1 MNPNLSRLHAYPFAR
16 LNTLLQDIR
25 TTGPETSLALGEP
38 QHRASDFFVNEL
50 KNEKVVREGFGRY
63 PATEGSEAL
72 RIAISEF
79 ITRRYS
85 PAVSIPDQHVLPVNG
100 TREALFSIAQAVT
113 NPSYRSTVLIPNPFY
128 QIYEGAAL
136 LAGMNVRYLNEVPEN
151 NFCVEASA
159 ISEDVLTN
167 TGLIYLCNPG
177 NPHGRVMT
185 RNQLKDWILIAQ
197 EYQIPVVSDEC
208 YSEIFRDEESPP
220 PGLLQVAAELGIT
233 DFNHCLTFNS
243 LSKRSN
249 LPGLRSGFVAG
260 DANLID
266 SFRLY
271 RTYHGS
277 AMALHTQRVSTLAW
291 QDEAHVRDNRALYRE
306 KFDLFI
312 SALADCWPIE
322 QPDASFF
329 LYPTIPPVD
338 GLPHADDQA
347 FTQWLYERTGVKILP
362 GSFLSRETEGI
373 NPGAGH
379 VRIALVSDIDTI
391 RDAAEKIR
399 AALVASG

>member
-16 LNTLLQDIR
+16 LNTLLQGVQA
-25 TTGPETSLALGEP
+25 TGPETSLALGEP
-38 QHRASDFFVNEL
+38 QHRASDFLVEEL
-50 KNEKVVREGFGRY
+50 RNDTIVREGFGRY

-72 RIAISEF
+72 RVAISEF
-79 ITRRYS
+79 IGRRYS
-85 PAVSIPDQHVLPVNG
+85 PAACIPDHQVLPVNG
-100 TREALFSIAQAVT
+100 TREALFSVAQAVT
-113 NPSYRSTVLIPNPFY
+113 DPSRRSTVLIPNPFY

-136 LAGMNVRYLNEVPEN
+136 LAGMNVHYLNETPEN
-151 NFCVEASA
+151 NFCVQASE
-159 ISEDVLTN
+159 ISGDVLTN

-185 RNQLKDWILIAQ
+185 RDQLKDWILIAQ
-197 EYQIPVVSDEC
+197 EYQIPLVSDEC

-220 PGLLQVAAELGIT
+220 PGLLQVAAEMGIT
-233 DFNHCLTFNS
+233 NFNHCLVFNS

-260 DANLID
+260 DAKLID
-266 SFRLY
+266 AFRLY

-291 QDEAHVRDNRALYRE
+291 QDERHVRDNRALYRE
-306 KFDLFI
+306 KFDLFT
-312 SALADCWPIE
+312 SVLADCWPIK

-338 GLPHADDQA
+338 GLPHDDDQA
-347 FTQWLYERTGVKILP
+347 FTQWLYQRTGVKMLP
-362 GSFLSRETEGI
+362 GSFLSRESKGI

-391 RDAAEKIR
+391 RKAAEKIR
-399 AALVASG
+399 ATLVASG

>member
-85 PAVSIPDQHVLPVNG
+85 PAASIPDQHVLPVNG

-347 FTQWLYERTGVKILP
+347 FTQWLYKRTGVKILP

>member
-1 MNPNLSRLHAYPFAR
+1 MNPNLGRLHAYPFAK
-16 LNTLLQDIR
+16 LKALLQGIQ

-38 QHRASDFFVNEL
+38 QHTASDFLVNAL
-50 KNEKVVREGFGRY
+50 KNDKIVREGFGRY
-63 PATEGSEAL
+63 PATEGTNTL
-72 RIAISEF
+72 RLAISEF
-79 ITRRYS
+79 ISRRHS
-85 PAVSIPDQHVLPVNG
+85 PAECNPDQHVLPVNG
-100 TREALFSIAQAVT
+100 TREALFSIAQAIT
-113 NPSYRSTVLIPNPFY
+113 NPRHRSTVLIPNPFY

-136 LAGMNVRYLNEVPEN
+136 LAGMNVYYLNEVPEN
-151 NFCVEASA
+151 NFCVEVSA
-159 ISEDVLTN
+159 ISKDMLKN

-185 RNQLKDWILIAQ
+185 RDQLKDWILIAQ
-197 EYQIPVVSDEC
+197 EHQIPLVSDEC
-208 YSEIFRDEESPP
+208 YSEIFPDEEDPP
-220 PGLLQVAAELGIT
+220 PGLLQVAAEMGIT
-233 DFNHCLTFNS
+233 NFNHCLVFNS

-260 DANLID
+260 DADLINA
-266 SFRLY
+266 FRLY

-277 AMALHTQRVSTLAW
+277 AMALHTQSVSTLAW
-291 QDEAHVRDNRALYRE
+291 QDEEHVRHNRALYRA

-322 QPDASFF
+322 PPEASFF

-338 GLPHADDQA
+338 GLPAGDDQA
-347 FTQWLYERTGVKILP
+347 FTQWLYEQTGVKLLP
-362 GSFLSRETEGI
+362 GSFLSRASEGI

-391 RDAAEKIR
+391 RAATEKIR
-399 AALVASG
+399 TALVAGG

>member
-16 LNTLLQDIR
+16 LKTLLQDIG

-50 KNEKVVREGFGRY
+50 KNENVVREGFGRY

-85 PAVSIPDQHVLPVNG
+85 PAASIPDQHVLPVNG
-100 TREALFSIAQAVT
+100 TREALFSIAQAVS
-113 NPSYRSTVLIPNPFY
+113 NPSHRSTVLIPNPFY

-136 LAGMNVRYLNEVPEN
+136 LAGMNVHYLNEVPEN

-159 ISEDVLTN
+159 ISEDVLTS

-185 RNQLKDWILIAQ
+185 RDQLKDWILIAQ
-197 EYQIPVVSDEC
+197 DYQIPVVSDEC

-233 DFNHCLTFNS
+233 DFDHCLIFNS

-266 SFRLY
+266 SFRQY

-306 KFDLFI
+306 KFDLFT
-312 SALADCWPIE
+312 SVLADCWPIK

-338 GLPHADDQA
+338 ELSHDDDQA
-347 FTQWLYERTGVKILP
+347 FTQWLYQRTGVKVLP
-362 GSFLSRETEGI
+362 GSFLSRESKGI

-391 RDAAEKIR
+391 RKAAERIR
-399 AALVASG
+399 ATLVARG

>member
-1 MNPNLSRLHAYPFAR
+1 MNPNLSRLNAYPFAR

-25 TTGPETSLALGEP
+25 TMGPETSLALGEP

-50 KNEKVVREGFGRY
+50 KNENVVREGFGRY

-85 PAVSIPDQHVLPVNG
+85 PAASIPDQHVLPVNG
-100 TREALFSIAQAVT
+100 TREALFSIAQAVS
-113 NPSYRSTVLIPNPFY
+113 NPSHRSTVLIPNPFY

-136 LAGMNVRYLNEVPEN
+136 LAGMNVHYLNEVPEN
-151 NFCVEASA
+151 NFCVEAST

-185 RNQLKDWILIAQ
+185 RDQLKDWILIAQ

-208 YSEIFRDEESPP
+208 YSEIFRDEGSPP

-233 DFNHCLTFNS
+233 DFDHCLIFNS

-260 DANLID
+260 DPNLID
-266 SFRLY
+266 SFRQY

-291 QDEAHVRDNRALYRE
+291 QDEAHVRDNRELYRE

-399 AALVASG
+399 AALIASG

>member
-85 PAVSIPDQHVLPVNG
+85 PAAPIPDQHVLPVNG

-197 EYQIPVVSDEC
+197 EYQIPVMSDEC

-291 QDEAHVRDNRALYRE
+291 QDEAHVRTTERY
-306 KFDLFI
+306 
-312 SALADCWPIE
+312 IE
-322 QPDASFF
+322 RNLTYLPQCRLLLVNQATRCQF
-329 LYPTIPPVD
+329 L
-338 GLPHADDQA
+338 
-347 FTQWLYERTGVKILP
+347 
-362 GSFLSRETEGI
+362 LSHDPAR
-373 NPGAGH
+373 
-379 VRIALVSDIDTI
+379 
-391 RDAAEKIR
+391 
-399 AALVASG
+399 

>member
-63 PATEGSEAL
+63 PATEGSAAL

-85 PAVSIPDQHVLPVNG
+85 PAASIPDQHVLPVNG

-197 EYQIPVVSDEC
+197 EYQIPVMSDEC

>member
-16 LNTLLQDIR
+16 LNALLQDIR

-85 PAVSIPDQHVLPVNG
+85 PAASIPDQHVLPVNG

-391 RDAAEKIR
+391 RAAAEKIR

>member
-85 PAVSIPDQHVLPVNG
+85 PAASIPDQHVLPVNG

-379 VRIALVSDIDTI
+379 VRIALVSDIDTV
-391 RDAAEKIR
+391 RAAAEKIR

>member
-16 LNTLLQDIR
+16 LNSLLQDIR

-85 PAVSIPDQHVLPVNG
+85 PAASIPDQHVLPVNG

-347 FTQWLYERTGVKILP
+347 FTRWLYERTGVKILP

>member
-16 LNTLLQDIR
+16 LNTLLQGIR

-63 PATEGSEAL
+63 PATEGSKAL

-85 PAVSIPDQHVLPVNG
+85 PAASIPDQHVLPVNG

-338 GLPHADDQA
+338 GLPHGDDQA
-347 FTQWLYERTGVKILP
+347 FTRWLYERTGVKILP

-399 AALVASG
+399 AALVTSG